1 MTCHQY
7 SLLKRFKRENL
18 ERNKRTS
25 AFDSAAAYDMSTILR
40 YVEDKIYL
48 IAHKHQLLA
57 LLYHQY
63 IQLRIQFEGAFLL
76 KLENFSEIKVVLSST
91 SLLSLLLDILSWV
104 FPIPLECYQM

>member
-1 MTCHQY
+1 MIHLLKHQAVSVLVVIAAIIRQLLMTCHQY

-57 LLYHQY
+57 VLH
-63 IQLRIQFEGAFLL
+63 ISSVHTI
-76 KLENFSEIKVVLSST
+76 ENTI
-91 SLLSLLLDILSWV
+91 
-104 FPIPLECYQM
+104 